1 MKEFLLFILLFCFS
15 SLNAQLL
22 AETDKQKHYAAGAI
36 VGSIVYGITLGE
48 TEDKTLAFA
57 ASILGSVAAGYI
69 KETFD
74 AKQGYG
80 FDNRDLLATT
90 YGGLTVGITLDIFAR
105 DGKKNKSIINLF
117 KKKKRNKK
125 LNHNLTLSDLHY

>member
-1 MKEFLLFILLFCFS
+1 MKEFLLFILLFYFS

-22 AETDKQKHYAAGAI
+22 AETDKQKHYVAGAM

-57 ASILGSVAAGYI
+57 ASILGSFAAGYI

-117 KKKKRNKK
+117 KKKKHNKK
-125 LNHNLTLSDLHY
+125 FNQSLILSDLHY

>member
-1 MKEFLLFILLFCFS
+1 MKEFLLFILLFYFS

-22 AETDKQKHYAAGAI
+22 AETDKQKHYVAGAM

-57 ASILGSVAAGYI
+57 ASILGSFAAGYI

-90 YGGLTVGITLDIFAR
+90 YGGLTVGITLDIFTR

-117 KKKKRNKK
+117 KKKKHNKK
-125 LNHNLTLSDLHY
+125 FNQSLILSDLHY

>member
-69 KETFD
+69 KETYD
-74 AKQGYG
+74 ANNGIS

-90 YGGLTVGITLDIFAR
+90 YGGLSMGITLDIFAKN
-105 DGKKNKSIINLF
+105 GKR
-117 KKKKRNKK
+117 KKRIFKFK
-125 LNHNLTLSDLHY
+125 RKR